1 MAHVT
6 EDERIW
12 ADRDAVTKAL
22 LDGDTGP
29 GLDEN
34 SPETNVE
41 DCEAPGGLYWYVIK
55 RNE

>member
-1 MAHVT
+1 MAHVM

-22 LDGDTGP
+22 DGDTDRP

-41 DCEAPGGLYWYVIK
+41 DCEASGELYWYVIK
-55 RNE
+55 INK

>member
-12 ADRDAVTKAL
+12 AVRDAITKA
-22 LDGDTGP
+22 LDGDTGRP

-41 DCEAPGGLYWYVIK
+41 DREASGGLYWYAIK